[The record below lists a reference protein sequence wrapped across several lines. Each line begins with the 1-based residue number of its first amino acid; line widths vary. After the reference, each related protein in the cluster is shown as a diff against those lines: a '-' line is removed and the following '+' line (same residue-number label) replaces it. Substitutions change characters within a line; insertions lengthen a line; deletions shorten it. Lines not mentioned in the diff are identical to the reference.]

1 MSRHTMRLRSRM
13 MSRMQKSAR
22 TGLAAT
28 ASALLLAVAA
38 GCSSDDGADS
48 GSGGSDGGSG
58 DGSLVL
64 ITPTP
69 IGSNNFL
76 ALARDGAE
84 AAGEAN
90 DAAVDVYESTDPA
103 SIQQNIDAA
112 VRDGADIVI
121 GVSFS
126 VQDQFS
132 TSAADNPDQ
141 QFLLIDACPEEQ
153 PDNLTCAVFREHE
166 SNYLAGVEAGLLT
179 QTGAVGAVAALD
191 DPFVHRW
198 IDPFFAG
205 AQSVDPAIA
214 TSVQYVGGDNPFGDT
229 PRAKAQAEI
238 VAGSGA
244 DHINAAA
251 SGGNPGV
258 FEAATENG
266 VFAFGVDTNQ
276 CPEAPGTIVDNSIKR
291 VDVALQSAVEEILGG
306 DAGGF
311 KSYGLAEDGVGLTG
325 LQEGVEDSGC
335 LIAGHPDV
343 LEQVAAVR
351 DQIVSGELEVEDPV
365 AAG

>member
-1 MSRHTMRLRSRM
+1 MSA
-13 MSRMQKSAR
+13 MQKSAR
-22 TGLAAT
+22 TGLAVT

-38 GCSSDDGADS
+38 GCSSDDG
-48 GSGGSDGGSG
+48 GSGGSDDTAAAGGEG
-58 DGSLVL
+58 DQSLVL

-76 ALARDGAE
+76 ALAQQGAE
-84 AAGEAN
+84 AAGEAIG
-90 DAAVDVYESTDPA
+90 ATVDVYESTDPA

-121 GVSFS
+121 GISFS
-126 VQDQFS
+126 VQDQFA

-141 QFLLIDACPEEQ
+141 QFLLVDACPPEQ
-153 PDNLTCAVFREHE
+153 TENLTCAVFREHE

-179 QTGAVGAVAALD
+179 QTGAIGAVAALD
-191 DPFVHRW
+191 DPFIHRW

-205 AQSVDPAIA
+205 AQSVNPSVT
-214 TSVQYVGGDNPFGDT
+214 TSVQYVGGDNPFGDQA
-229 PRAKAQAEI
+229 RAKAQAEI

-251 SGGNPGV
+251 SGGNIGV
-258 FEAATENG
+258 FEAAQENG
-266 VFAFGVDTNQ
+266 AFAFGVDTNQ

-291 VDVALQSAVEEILGG
+291 VDVALQSAVEEILAG

-325 LQEGVEDSGC
+325 LQDGVADSGC
-335 LIAGHPDV
+335 LIADHPDV

-351 DQIVSGELEVEDPV
+351 DQIIAGEVVVEDPV
-365 AAG
+365 EAG

>member
-1 MSRHTMRLRSRM
+1 

-38 GCSSDDGADS
+38 GCSSDDGDS
-48 GSGGSDGGSG
+48 GSTASEDG
-58 DGSLVL
+58 GSLVL

-84 AAGEAN
+84 AAGAAN

-112 VRDGADIVI
+112 VRDGVDIVI

-126 VQDQFS
+126 VQDQFA
-132 TSAADNPDQ
+132 TSAVDNPDQ
-141 QFLLIDACPEEQ
+141 QFLLIDACPPEQ
-153 PDNLTCAVFREHE
+153 PENLTCAVFREHE

-191 DPFVHRW
+191 DPFIHRW

-205 AQSVDPAIA
+205 AQSVNPAVT

-238 VAGSGA
+238 VAGTGA

-258 FEAATENG
+258 FEAAAENG

-276 CPEAPGTIVDNSIKR
+276 CPEQPGTVVDNSIKR
-291 VDVALQSAVEEILGG
+291 VDVALESAVEEILGG
-306 DAGGF
+306 DAGGN

-325 LQEGVEDSGC
+325 LQEGVEDSQC
-335 LIAGHPDV
+335 VIADHPDV

-351 DQIVSGELEVEDPV
+351 DQIIAGDIVVEDPV